1 MQDDAHECLTQIY
14 QNFNDYIFTVSYLE
28 LVHCIGSTDGSIQGC
43 MQELNRI
50 VNNMYSTLEL
60 NNSVMQDILSL
71 TTQSQRSKAPLG
83 YRCGSC
89 SHKNPCDKVDLISG

>member
-1 MQDDAHECLTQIY
+1 MQDYAHECLNQIY
-14 QNFNDYIFTVSYLE
+14 KNFNDYIFTVSYLE

-83 YRCGSC
+83 YRCDSC
-89 SHKNPCDKVDLISG
+89 SHENTCDKVDLISG